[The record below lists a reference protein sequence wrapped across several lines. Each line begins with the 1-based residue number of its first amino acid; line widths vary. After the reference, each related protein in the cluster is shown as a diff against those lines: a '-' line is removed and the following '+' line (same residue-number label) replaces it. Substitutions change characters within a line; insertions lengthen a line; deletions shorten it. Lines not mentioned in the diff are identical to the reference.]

1 MDKDQMSKNNK
12 SFTDFL
18 IIILKRRKLIITNV
32 VTVTI
37 IATIISFLIPKW
49 YTSKANLLPPSSSGG
64 LLGELSNFSSTIQN
78 ISKSF
83 GRLGTVSDEAYNY
96 LAILQS
102 RTTAEKVINKFNLRE
117 VYEFDEDEPIEN
129 IIKELNSNV
138 DFNIEDEGNVT
149 IEVTDEDPQLAAD
162 MAAYYVKVLNEIS
175 RDLGTLEAKNNREF
189 IERRYIQAM
198 ADISSVEDSLKKFAE
213 KHSVFDIEEQTK
225 AAITAAAEL
234 KAQIEVAK
242 IERDL
247 LLMNYGKDNPYVIN
261 KEVLISELK
270 RRLDNMKFAEISN
283 SNNALYT
290 PFSELP
296 EVGVNFIRL
305 QREYELQ
312 AKILEFIVPIYEQA
326 KIEETKDIPATL
338 VLDYPVP
345 AQKKAGPKKAIIV
358 GAAFLLSLFFSIM
371 AALMLESLERL
382 RQDEMNY
389 SRVNEGIF
397 NPLRRMLFLKRR

>member
-1 MDKDQMSKNNK
+1 MSKNNK

-18 IIILKRRKLIITNV
+18 IIVLKRRKLIITNV
-32 VTVTI
+32 VIVTI
-37 IATIISFLIPKW
+37 FAAIISFFIPKW
-49 YTSKANLLPPSSSGG
+49 YTSKANLLPPKSSGR
-64 LLGELSNFSSTIQN
+64 LLGELGNFSSTIQN

-162 MAAYYVKVLNEIS
+162 MAAYYVKVLNDIS

-198 ADISSVEDSLKKFAE
+198 ADISSVEDSLKKFAK

-234 KAQIEVAK
+234 KAQIEVVK

-261 KEVLISELK
+261 KEIMISEFK
-270 RRLDNMKFAEISN
+270 RRLENMKFAESSS

-326 KIEETKDIPATL
+326 KIEETKDIPAIL

-345 AQKKAGPKKAIIV
+345 AQKKAGPKKAIII
-358 GAAFLLSLFFSIM
+358 GAAFLLSLFFSII

-397 NPLRRMLFLKRR
+397 IPLRRMLFLKRK